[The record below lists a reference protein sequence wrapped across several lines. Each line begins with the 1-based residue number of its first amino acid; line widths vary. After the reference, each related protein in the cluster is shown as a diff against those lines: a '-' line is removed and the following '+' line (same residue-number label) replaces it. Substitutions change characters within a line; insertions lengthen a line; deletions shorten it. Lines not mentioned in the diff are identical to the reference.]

1 MVWLY
6 SLHAGKIE
14 QKIIYLILE
23 GWGTTA
29 KKGDVAV
36 REKVTERI
44 W

>member
-6 SLHAGKIE
+6 LFHAGKTE

-23 GWGTTA
+23 EWGTTA

-36 REKVTERI
+36 REEVTQEI